1 MNTPLQNGLLD
12 QIHWIANSSLV
23 HVNVNLLKIM
33 PCKIVLTLPVCRIFL
48 RMNRISDLVRYPLSD
63 LVRYPLSDL
72 LVRPVNLCLDI
83 RLILYPVLPLCLQPI
98 QI

>member
-63 LVRYPLSDL
+63 L